1 MATVKVV
8 DLISRAQTLLK
19 DTTAVRWAAVE
30 LQNYLNDGYRE
41 IVNLRPDSNAQTG
54 TFTCAA
60 GYRQNITTGFAN
72 AHALLDVF
80 SNKASTSNKKH
91 VSLVDRKS
99 LDDQR
104 PGWYN
109 EQSSVSVEKYLFD
122 PRTPKQFLVYPPATT
137 SAQLEIMYA
146 IVPTPHTLT
155 ENQLMNSATS
165 DVIKLDD
172 VYANALLDYILYRA
186 YSKDAEQAG
195 NAARAVAHYQAMATS
210 IGVKTQSDQSSRP
223 GTE

>member
-41 IVNLRPDSNAQTG
+41 IVNLRPDSNAQIG

-60 GYRQNITTGFAN
+60 GYRQSITSTFAN
-72 AHALLDVF
+72 AHSLLDIF
-80 SNKASTSNKKH
+80 SNKATTSNKKH
-91 VSLVDRKS
+91 VSLVSRKAM
-99 LDDQR
+99 DDQR
-104 PGWYN
+104 PGWYT
-109 EQSSVSVEKYLFD
+109 EQSSVSIEKYMFD

-137 SAQLEIMYA
+137 SAQLEVMYA
-146 IVPTPHTLT
+146 ILPTPHTLT
-155 ENQLMNSATS
+155 EQQLMNTATAE
-165 DVIKLDD
+165 VIKLDD

-210 IGVKTQSDQSSRP
+210 LGVKTQSDQTSQP
-223 GTE
+223 GAQ